1 MIKAVI
7 FDLDGLLIDSE
18 IISYKIYKEILN
30 QFGHDFSIEE
40 YAQNFSGKTEVKNVK
55 NLIDTYRLPLTIEI
69 GLNNVLKIES
79 KFLNQGV
86 NLKTGAKELLAYL
99 KDKGFKTAIASSS
112 TKDRALTILKQH
124 NIIEYFDE
132 FVFGDEVEKGKP
144 SPDIF
149 LKACDKLSEKP
160 EECLVLEDSEAGI
173 QSAYSASI
181 PVICIPDMKVP
192 NEYYLDMTKAVL
204 HSLKEVI
211 SYLKK
216 SSK

>member
-40 YAQNFSGKTEVKNVK
+40 YAQNFSGKTEVKNVI
-55 NLIDTYRLPLTIEI
+55 NLIDTYSLPWTVDI
-69 GLNNVLKIES
+69 GLNNVLEMES
-79 KFLNQGV
+79 KFLAQGV
-86 NLKTGAKELLAYL
+86 ALKTGAKELLQYL
-99 KDKGFKTAIASSS
+99 KDKCFKIAIASSS
-112 TKDRALTILKQH
+112 TEDRALTILRQH

-132 FVFGDEVEKGKP
+132 FVFGHEVKKGKP
-144 SPDIF
+144 NPDIF
-149 LKACDKLSEKP
+149 LKTCDKLSEKP

-173 QSAYSASI
+173 QAAYSASI

-192 NEYYLDMTKAVL
+192 NQHYLDMTKTVL
-204 HSLKEVI
+204 RSLKEVI
-211 SYLKK
+211 YYL
-216 SSK
+216 

>member
-40 YAQNFSGKTEVKNVK
+40 YAQNFSGKTEVKNVT
-55 NLIDTYRLPLTIEI
+55 NLIDTYSLPWTVDI
-69 GLNNVLKIES
+69 GLNNVLEMES
-79 KFLNQGV
+79 KFLAQGV
-86 NLKTGAKELLAYL
+86 ALKTGAKELLEYL
-99 KDKGFKTAIASSS
+99 KDKCFKIAIASSS
-112 TKDRALTILKQH
+112 TEDRALTILRQH

-132 FVFGDEVEKGKP
+132 FVFGHEVKKGKP
-144 SPDIF
+144 NPDIF
-149 LKACDKLSEKP
+149 LKTCDKLSEKP

-173 QSAYSASI
+173 QAAYSASI

-192 NEYYLDMTKAVL
+192 NQHYLDMTKTVL
-204 HSLKEVI
+204 RSLKEVI
-211 SYLKK
+211 YYL
-216 SSK
+216 

>member
-40 YAQNFSGKTEVKNVK
+40 YAQNFSGKTEVKTVI
-55 NLIDTYRLPLTIEI
+55 NLIDTYSLPWTVDI
-69 GLNNVLKIES
+69 GLNNVLEMES
-79 KFLNQGV
+79 KFLAQGV
-86 NLKTGAKELLAYL
+86 ALKTGAKELLQYL
-99 KDKGFKTAIASSS
+99 KDKCFKIAIASSS
-112 TKDRALTILKQH
+112 TEDRALTILRQH

-132 FVFGDEVEKGKP
+132 FVFGHEVKKGKP
-144 SPDIF
+144 NPDIF
-149 LKACDKLSEKP
+149 LKTCDKLSEKP

-173 QSAYSASI
+173 QAAYSASI

-192 NEYYLDMTKAVL
+192 NQHYLDMTKTVL
-204 HSLKEVI
+204 RSLKEVI
-211 SYLKK
+211 YYL
-216 SSK
+216 

>member
-40 YAQNFSGKTEVKNVK
+40 YAQNFSGKTEVKNVT
-55 NLIDTYRLPLTIEI
+55 NLIDTYSLPWTVDI
-69 GLNNVLKIES
+69 GLNNVLEMES
-79 KFLNQGV
+79 KFLAQGV
-86 NLKTGAKELLAYL
+86 ALKTGAKELLQYL
-99 KDKGFKTAIASSS
+99 KDKCFKIAIASSS
-112 TKDRALTILKQH
+112 TEDRALTILRQH

-132 FVFGDEVEKGKP
+132 FVFGHEVKKGKP
-144 SPDIF
+144 NPDIF
-149 LKACDKLSEKP
+149 LKTCDKLSEKP

-173 QSAYSASI
+173 QAAYSASI

-192 NEYYLDMTKAVL
+192 NQHYLDMTKTVL
-204 HSLKEVI
+204 RSLKEVI
-211 SYLKK
+211 YYL
-216 SSK
+216 